1 MAHRAGFKSCTA
13 YNEEM
18 TGLTLNKS
26 GSTIAALATAPA
38 PAGLAVI
45 RVSGS
50 GCRKLLPLFFRGN
63 KDPLTRPREMIYGE
77 ILNPTDSELLD
88 HGMVVFMKSPASFTG
103 EDVIE
108 FHLHGSPLLARQL
121 LKALYTQGVQP
132 AVPGEFSQRAFLAGK
147 MDLLQVEALS
157 EIIHAN
163 SERALRVAQRQLK
176 GSLSKIVDQVG
187 EPLRDVLAE
196 IEASVD
202 FPEED
207 IEPEKIATISKTI
220 SKCREQLARLLE
232 TSSYG
237 DVLRDG
243 FRVLICGLPNAGKSS
258 LLNLLV
264 GEERAIVSD
273 ISGTTRDLIEVNSQ
287 IEGLKMIFCDTAGIR
302 ETDDSVEQIGVRLAR
317 DRIQWADHILLVVD
331 SANPEQ
337 YQFLLAELL
346 SAEARFSLIWN
357 KADLVKPEKI
367 EDLDSDSQ
375 LLISTKNGD
384 GIETLRATLVK
395 IVEHYLPDQ
404 ADSGEIVVQ
413 ERQQL
418 CLRAGIEALEKV
430 EQAVFDHLPLEFISA
445 ELRIALR
452 NIEELI
458 GKTYTEDI
466 LGRIFS
472 KFCIGK

>member
-1 MAHRAGFKSCTA
+1 MIGRPF
-13 YNEEM
+13 
-18 TGLTLNKS
+18 LNDDTT
-26 GSTIAALATAPA
+26 TIAALATAPA
-38 PAGLAVI
+38 PAGLAVV
-45 RVSGS
+45 RVSGPAC
-50 GCRKLLPLFFRGN
+50 GDLLPLFFRAG
-63 KDPLTRPREMIYGE
+63 KDPLSMPRQMIYGE
-77 ILNPTDSELLD
+77 IVDPAENELID

-103 EDVIE
+103 QDVIE

-121 LKALYTQGVQP
+121 LKALYEQGVQP
-132 AVPGEFSQRAFLAGK
+132 AGPGEFSQRAFLAGK

-187 EPLRDVLAE
+187 EPLRDLLAE

-202 FPEED
+202 FPEEE
-207 IEPEKIATISKTI
+207 IEPEKIEVISKTI
-220 SKCREQLARLLE
+220 SECRGQLSRLLK
-232 TSSYG
+232 TSLYG

-302 ETDDSVEQIGVRLAR
+302 DTKDSVEQIGVKLAR
-317 DRIQWADHILLVVD
+317 DRMSWADHVLLVVD
-331 SANPEQ
+331 GFNPGP
-337 YQFLLAELL
+337 YQVLLDELYRNKL
-346 SAEARFSLIWN
+346 SFSVIWN
-357 KADLVKPEKI
+357 KADLCKPEKAGGLAA
-367 EDLDSDSQ
+367 ESQ
-375 LLISTKNGD
+375 FMLSASSGE
-384 GIETLRATLVK
+384 G
-395 IVEHYLPDQ
+395 VEHLRSALVQLVESYLPDQ

-418 CLRAGIEALEKV
+418 CLRSGIVALERV
-430 EQAVFDHLPLEFISA
+430 QQAIVDQLPLEFVSA